1 MPLIASLIRYHGEA
15 VNAFGV
21 PIAYPPLHMH
31 HIHIGRSFPSPLGLT
46 LHWFETH
53 GDYGVG
59 PSGVQPG
66 TRVAE
71 GYCDVLAS
79 LRTFGDGQVMSL
91 WRTSECL

>member
-1 MPLIASLIRYHGEA
+1 MASLIRYHGEA

-31 HIHIGRSFPSPLGLT
+31 HIRIGRSFPGEFT

-79 LRTFGDGQVMSL
+79 LRTFGDGQVKSL